1 MDLQEY
7 ELQTRFINENM
18 DILQKYLIWKDF
30 ISEPQI
36 VNNGVEIE
44 ANEVEHLDL
53 DWDDTDDN

>member
-7 ELQTRFINENM
+7 ELQTRFLNENL

-36 VNNGVEIE
+36 VNEDVEIK
-44 ANEVEHLDL
+44 ADDVELLDV
-53 DWDDTDDN
+53 DWDGTDD